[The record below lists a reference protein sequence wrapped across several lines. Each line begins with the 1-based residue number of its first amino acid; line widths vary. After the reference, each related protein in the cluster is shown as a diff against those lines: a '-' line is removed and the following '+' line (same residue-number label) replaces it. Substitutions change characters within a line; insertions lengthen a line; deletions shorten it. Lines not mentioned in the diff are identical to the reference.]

1 MATING
7 ACIMVWERRFPEPV
21 KSLPVGMF
29 ASDAA
34 LAYAA
39 RMNAKKVRAAV
50 ADISA
55 DTDPTRK
62 AAKLASLCSALF
74 REQGIELVVVG
85 GSAIELLTEGA
96 YTSGDLDLCRLN
108 PAALPLRER
117 QEIMGRLGAQ
127 GGPRSWQ
134 VAGLFVDLLGVLETL
149 ARTPLRKLEAPYGIV
164 QIVQPEELLVE
175 RVLVSIYPQA
185 HPPARECAKML
196 AAVALRGQMGMDWQ
210 EVRRLAARPE
220 YGILRECEAL
230 MREVANELKTQSPI
244 DPPR

>member
-1 MATING
+1 MADG
-7 ACIMVWERRFPEPV
+7 PAG
-21 KSLPVGMF
+21 LF

-74 REQGIELVVVG
+74 REQGFELVVVG

-134 VAGLFVDLLGVLETL
+134 VAGLFVDLLGMLETL
-149 ARTPLRKLEAPYGIV
+149 ARTPLRKLQGAYGVIQV
-164 QIVQPEELLVE
+164 VQPEELLVE
-175 RVLVSIYPQA
+175 RVLVSVYPQA
-185 HPPARECAKML
+185 YPSARECAKKL
-196 AAVALRGQMGMDWQ
+196 AAVAIGGALEVDWE
-210 EVRRLAARPE
+210 EVRRLASRPE
-220 YGILRECEAL
+220 YGILPECKAL
-230 MREVANELKTQSPI
+230 VREVANELETQSPL
-244 DPPR
+244 DPHD